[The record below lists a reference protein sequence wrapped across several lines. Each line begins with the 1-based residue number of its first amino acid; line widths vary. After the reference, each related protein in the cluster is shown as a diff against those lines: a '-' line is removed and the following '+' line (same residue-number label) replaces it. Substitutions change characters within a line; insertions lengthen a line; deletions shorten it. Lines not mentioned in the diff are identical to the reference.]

1 MDRSITILCSTTTIR
16 PLYTLKSLHQ
26 ANKDLKTSYSAN
38 IAVCADTTS
47 SLAIG
52 NEVEQA
58 EQLFQ
63 ALFPGE
69 VFLPPR
75 IEENEE
81 EDDGAKDF

>member
-1 MDRSITILCSTTTIR
+1 
-16 PLYTLKSLHQ
+16 LYNLELLQQT
-26 ANKDLKTSYSAN
+26 NKGLKTSYSAN

-47 SLAIG
+47 SIAIG

-58 EQLFQ
+58 EQLFL

-81 EDDGAKDF
+81 DDGGKEF

>member
-1 MDRSITILCSTTTIR
+1 MR
-16 PLYTLKSLHQ
+16 PLYKLDSLQ
-26 ANKDLKTSYSAN
+26 QINKDLKTSYSAN

-47 SLAIG
+47 SIAIG

-69 VFLPPR
+69 PFLPPR

-81 EDDGAKDF
+81 EDDGMKDF